1 MKVDPPRKKMYIMVM
16 KDLFPTWKDKLIGA
30 AVAVGLIVALAL
42 VAMLIKVT
50 IPYSLVPV
58 GFALWWIYYIAEVAI
73 NGGQT
78 AGLALFEHAHND
90 FMNNFSRD
98 SKEFRLNLANGD
110 AEWASEFPGKIHCIV
125 THIVIPLAPLLIWIV
140 L

>member
-1 MKVDPPRKKMYIMVM
+1 MVM

-50 IPYSLVPV
+50 IPYSLIPV

-78 AGLALFEHAHND
+78 AG
-90 FMNNFSRD
+90 
-98 SKEFRLNLANGD
+98 GD
-110 AEWASEFPGKIHCIV
+110 QVVGVRQNTGDGERAGRACRRYPG
-125 THIVIPLAPLLIWIV
+125 
-140 L
+140 